1 MVSTYAI
8 DGLPLVTGDLIFT
21 TDGNAHYPSGE
32 VWRLL
37 GRLVPGPIDHVAMY
51 VGPGGRCVESGPL
64 GVVAYDVP
72 DNCWDVQRMLRQR
85 AWLVDTV
92 FGVGDPLAG
101 RGFSPEEE
109 QRIRQAAAAYCLAQV
124 GKPYNLNFFNPRSQ
138 KSFYCSQLV
147 YLAYL
152 AQGIDLNTN
161 RIDDA
166 LPGTEICVYPEEIW
180 AGCARRRLAASP
192 LQPA

>member
-1 MVSTYAI
+1 MISHYFL

-21 TDGNAHYPSGE
+21 TDGHAHYLPGE
-32 VWRLL
+32 VWRLF

-64 GVVAYDVP
+64 GVVVYEAP
-72 DNCWDVQRMLRQR
+72 DGHWNVQCMLRQR
-85 AWLVDTV
+85 SWLVDTL

-109 QRIRQAAAAYCLAQV
+109 QRIRVAAAAYCLAQV
-124 GKPYNLNFFNPRSQ
+124 GKPYNVNFFNPHTQ
-138 KSFYCSQLV
+138 KSFYCSQLI

-152 AQGIDLNTN
+152 GQGIDLNTN
-161 RIDDA
+161 CIADA
-166 LPGTEICVYPEEIW
+166 LPGTEVWIYPEEIW
-180 AGCARRRLAASP
+180 EACAHRRQAVSLS
-192 LQPA
+192 L